1 MSTVYQC
8 VKPLAKKLKVRRI
21 FDKEGISESFLILN
35 VLPGND
41 SVPEVTK
48 DSQHFQESTQPAP
61 ESETSQRTDNNMHP
75 TVELEPATNTE
86 ESSDVAVKK
95 DLSAEPISTHTPAA
109 AAPLTH
115 KLPLEIN
122 GVTYVF
128 EYIVSDD
135 AVERSSVAQKLA
147 VSFCEL
153 HGASLVDPQQLASI
167 MQNRERTGEEA
178 RSEQDILSSLLRKDC
193 VEPIAGALFANMKYV
208 KDVSN
213 EQQ

>member
-1 MSTVYQC
+1 M
-8 VKPLAKKLKVRRI
+8 
-21 FDKEGISESFLILN
+21 ILN
-35 VLPGND
+35 VFPAED
-41 SVPEVTK
+41 APVVAK
-48 DSQHFQESTQPAP
+48 DSQNFQEATQRVT
-61 ESETSQRTDNNMHP
+61 ESESSQRTDNSMHP
-75 TVELEPATNTE
+75 AVELETVSSTQ
-86 ESSDVAVKK
+86 ESSDVTVTK
-95 DLSAEPISTHTPAA
+95 DTTEEPTSTVNP

-135 AVERSSVAQKLA
+135 AIERSSVAQKLA

-167 MQNRERTGEEA
+167 LQNRERTGEEA

-193 VEPIAGALFANMKYV
+193 MEPIAGALFANMKYV
-208 KDVSN
+208 RDIAS
-213 EQQ
+213 EHQ

>member
-21 FDKEGISESFLILN
+21 FDKEGVSESFMILN
-35 VLPGND
+35 VLPVSE
-41 SVPEVTK
+41 SVRVLTK
-48 DSQHFQESTQPAP
+48 DSQRFQETTQPAP
-61 ESETSQRTDNNMHP
+61 ESETSQRTDNSIHP
-75 TVELEPATNTE
+75 TVELEPATNTQESRDVTVTKDAFE
-86 ESSDVAVKK
+86 E
-95 DLSAEPISTHTPAA
+95 PTSTHTPAA
-109 AAPLTH
+109 TAPLTH

-135 AVERSSVAQKLA
+135 AVERSNVAQKLA

-167 MQNRERTGEEA
+167 MQNREHTGEEA
-178 RSEQDILSSLLRKDC
+178 RSEQDILSSLPRKDC
-193 VEPIAGALFANMKYV
+193 VEPIAGALFANMKYLR
-208 KDVSN
+208 DFAS
-213 EQQ
+213 EHQ